1 MISFHSNSYINAIKR
16 AVHNKIFK
24 ISKMYSIIIILFFVA
39 GSIQQNKFGKAL
51 GRAGRDL
58 LYWNRMGNRFSN
70 PRVIFRSNPT
80 YITQVCNHLQKLT
93 NENFSDLPTICE
105 IN

>member
-1 MISFHSNSYINAIKR
+1 MPSKEHSITKYL
-16 AVHNKIFK
+16 
-24 ISKMYSIIIILFFVA
+24 KMYSITIILFFVA
-39 GSIQQNKFGKAL
+39 GSIQQNEFGKAL

-80 YITQVCNHLQKLT
+80 YITQVCNHLQKLN
-93 NENFSDLPTICE
+93 NENFSDLPSICE

>member
-1 MISFHSNSYINAIKR
+1 MNSK
-16 AVHNKIFK
+16 
-24 ISKMYSIIIILFFVA
+24 FFITFFALV
-39 GSIQQNKFGKAL
+39 SSLKTLEFEFGEAL

-70 PRVIFRSNPT
+70 PRVTFRSLNEA
-80 YITQVCNHLQKLT
+80 YIAQICNHLQELS
-93 NENFSDLPTICE
+93 NESYLKMSNVCK

>member
-1 MISFHSNSYINAIKR
+1 MTSLHSGSYINTIER
-16 AVHNKIFK
+16 EHHNKIFK
-24 ISKMYSIIIILFFVA
+24 ISKMNFKIILFFIA
-39 GSIQQNKFGKAL
+39 GSIQQNEFGEAL

-70 PRVIFRSNPT
+70 PRVIFRSNAA

-93 NENFSDLPTICE
+93 NENFSNLPNICA